1 MSNRLIVG
9 VMTVALVVAGCSS
22 SDGTDH
28 GAETVTGVVTEVTG
42 DLVTVESF
50 VVLDD
55 NGDSHLFTPEPGL
68 LFYGAPL
75 GHLRD
80 HVVTGQRV
88 TVTFESSAYG
98 GMTATLVVHEDAD
111 EPHDHG

>member
-1 MSNRLIVG
+1 MRRRLIAGMVTA
-9 VMTVALVVAGCSS
+9 VLVVAGCSAS
-22 SDGTDH
+22 GDDGHHED
-28 GAETVTGVVTEVTG
+28 TVSGVVTEVTG

-68 LFYGAPL
+68 LFYGGPL

-88 TVTFESSAYG
+88 TVTFEPSAYG